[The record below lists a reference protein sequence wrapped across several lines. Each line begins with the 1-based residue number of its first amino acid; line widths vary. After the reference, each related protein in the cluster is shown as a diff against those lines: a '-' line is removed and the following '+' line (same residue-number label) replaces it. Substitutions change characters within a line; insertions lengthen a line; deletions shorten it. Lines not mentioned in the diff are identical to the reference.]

1 MNNDLAN
8 KYYNKLLEYSSFYRK
23 KRSVTKN
30 KDYIISIFEELIN
43 NNNQHLLTN
52 SLLNYLCSST
62 IFIMHLDTLSSSE
75 LLDQIYVLS
84 NYYRAIVIDILNK
97 KNNMYVI
104 LQGDDT
110 KSATKTAASYIKDI
124 NYDLNYKYIDNKLLL
139 KRIIYLILSYC
150 HINNKMNECTMLL
163 NKTLNDYSL
172 IIDDLNLN
180 GIEQL
185 DDILT
190 NRIMELLGNKN
201 KIMIK

>member
-8 KYYNKLLEYSSFYRK
+8 KYYNKLLEYSSFYKK
-23 KRSVTKN
+23 KRSVIKN
-30 KDYIISIFEELIN
+30 KDYIISILEELIK

-62 IFIMHLDTLSSSE
+62 LYIMDLDSLSSSE
-75 LLDQIYVLS
+75 LFDQIYVLT
-84 NYYRAIVIDILNK
+84 NYYREIIIDILNK
-97 KNNMYVI
+97 KNNMYIV
-104 LQGDDT
+104 LQDDDT
-110 KSATKTAASYIKDI
+110 KSATITAASYIKDI

-139 KRIIYLILSYC
+139 KRIIYLILCYC
-150 HINNKMNECTMLL
+150 HINNKMNECSMLL
-163 NKTLNDYSL
+163 NKTLNNYSL
-172 IIDDLNLN
+172 IIDDLDLN
-180 GIEQL
+180 GLERL